1 LADAITAANV
11 APDADTIV
19 LAPGHFASGPAAT
32 YETHI
37 IGAGEAATFIDAGA
51 TYGMKLDH
59 AASSVSDLDIH
70 AAPGGATIGLYLAG
84 SAERVTVDL
93 HDNPVD
99 SSTAVS
105 LHDDGSF
112 VDGEALN
119 SLATT
124 YADDGISISG
134 TGNALVSG
142 VQVQGRYGIR
152 TSGAGSKTIR
162 FARVRSDIYG
172 VNAGAEETVLD
183 DSVVIGGP
191 VVAYTGLGATTDILA
206 RVRHVTINGSYV
218 GVSSGHDGLTAH
230 LVASNVAVVGGGP
243 DPETPD
249 VSVKAFGT
257 AVGTLD
263 VSYSFFR
270 LAHALPGGGGGTEN
284 LNLGAG
290 NVNGAYA
297 RVVDISHSDL
307 RLLFDS
313 PLIDAGDPVPG
324 GGEPMADVVG
334 EFRAV
339 NGRTD
344 IGAYEYGRHT
354 PAISAGPS
362 VLSARVGEPV
372 PYGASVRDDD
382 PAESP
387 NVTWTFDDGATATG
401 WTAAHAFSTPGTHT
415 ATATATDPVGLKAT
429 ASVAV
434 TIAAPILPS
443 AQAPAFGFKK
453 LKARKGVVAV
463 VLSCPVLATDCSG
476 TIEVRLAPKPKAK
489 AMGVAAKTIV
499 LGKARYAIAHGARKT
514 IKLKLNRSA
523 RKRLKRARH
532 GLFVKVV
539 AKPKGAASR
548 SKTVRLTGR

>member
-1 LADAITAANV
+1 MSRRTISPAGSAPNIAGMRGRVLVALAAIMAMTASAAGAATYCVPVLTAPCTYSRTTLADAITAANM

-19 LAPGHFASGPAAT
+19 LAPGHFASGAT
-32 YETHI
+32 LLYETRVS
-37 IGAGEAATFIDAGA
+37 GAGQYATFIDGGS
-51 TYGMKLDH
+51 TGWGVKLDDP
-59 AASSVSDLDIH
+59 ASSISDLTIH
-70 AAPGGATIGLYLAG
+70 ATAGGATGGLFLAG

-93 HDNPVD
+93 RDNPVD

-105 LHDDGSF
+105 LQDDGSF

-124 YADDGISISG
+124 GADDGISVSG
-134 TGNALVSG
+134 TGNAVVSG

-172 VNAGAEETVLD
+172 VNAGAEETILD

-270 LAHALPGGGGGTEN
+270 LAHALPGSGGGTEN

-290 NVNGAYA
+290 NVNGADA
-297 RVVDISHSDL
+297 RV
-307 RLLFDS
+307 
-313 PLIDAGDPVPG
+313 
-324 GGEPMADVVG
+324 
-334 EFRAV
+334 
-339 NGRTD
+339 
-344 IGAYEYGRHT
+344 
-354 PAISAGPS
+354 
-362 VLSARVGEPV
+362 
-372 PYGASVRDDD
+372 
-382 PAESP
+382 
-387 NVTWTFDDGATATG
+387 
-401 WTAAHAFSTPGTHT
+401 
-415 ATATATDPVGLKAT
+415 
-429 ASVAV
+429 
-434 TIAAPILPS
+434 
-443 AQAPAFGFKK
+443 
-453 LKARKGVVAV
+453 
-463 VLSCPVLATDCSG
+463 
-476 TIEVRLAPKPKAK
+476 
-489 AMGVAAKTIV
+489 
-499 LGKARYAIAHGARKT
+499 
-514 IKLKLNRSA
+514 
-523 RKRLKRARH
+523 
-532 GLFVKVV
+532 
-539 AKPKGAASR
+539 
-548 SKTVRLTGR
+548 